1 MNTRGEFPP
10 MMKRQGARK
19 SNEHEV
25 VLSFADS
32 DEVRANAV
40 YDTGTDDNWM
50 SDSLSKTLGLQRL
63 DVREERY
70 TDFQNRPFKSSI
82 SVRGYW
88 HYGRQT
94 HEVDFRIIPN
104 PPFVILFGN
113 KTLLKLG
120 IVSIERLDEEYRKP
134 ALVLAK
140 DKQNP
145 GKSKFLLSKLAT

>member
-1 MNTRGEFPP
+1 

-63 DVREERY
+63 DVREER
-70 TDFQNRPFKSSI
+70 
-82 SVRGYW
+82 
-88 HYGRQT
+88 
-94 HEVDFRIIPN
+94 
-104 PPFVILFGN
+104 
-113 KTLLKLG
+113 
-120 IVSIERLDEEYRKP
+120 
-134 ALVLAK
+134 
-140 DKQNP
+140 
-145 GKSKFLLSKLAT
+145 